1 MYIYVY
7 TLKALIHILINFFSC
22 AIVLLHWKCFHL
34 VWHCFT
40 LYWFCS
46 DKTSILYY
54 LCLQWNCFFGHKKW
68 KNHSQ
73 ELFNLSSCSS
83 EETSVSDTGVA
94 IFWCTLN
101 ENTEFEIKIQHHE
114 NMAYM
119 NIWLKIS
126 LQSCLLNY

>member
-7 TLKALIHILINFFSC
+7 ILKALIHILINFLSC

-54 LCLQWNCFFGHKKW
+54 LCLQWSCFFGHKKW
-68 KNHSQ
+68 KNHLQ
-73 ELFNLSSCSS
+73 ELFNLPSCSS
-83 EETSVSDTGVA
+83 EETAFPDTGVA